1 MCLVPQPLFY
11 QFPSTIPLKATFK
24 DHVTQIFPPSL
35 IESDAWLVPVTD
47 QESHIFPKPQYL
59 RT

>member
-35 IESDAWLVPVTD
+35 IESDA
-47 QESHIFPKPQYL
+47 
-59 RT
+59 